1 MAKPVRLFYA
11 HAKGMSDR
19 DIDSRTVALRE
30 LAKSAFPESAIDV
43 ITGRDDYQ
51 NRAKAEGGWAGW
63 TYSVGCGCDHE
74 GEPRFHAI
82 VTDGL
87 SVGKAT
93 ADILRYAR
101 GAGKKIVYWDGG
113 DQFAG
118 IQGVEDKGQDRW
130 RDGWAL
136 TFED

>member
-1 MAKPVRLFYA
+1 MAKTVRLFYA

-19 DIDSRTVALRE
+19 DIDARAESLKK
-30 LAKSAFPESAIDV
+30 LAQVSFPDADV
-43 ITGRDDYQ
+43 EVTPGRDDYQ
-51 NRAKAEGGWAGW
+51 KRAKAEGGWAGW
-63 TYSVGCGCDHE
+63 SYSVGCGCDHE

-82 VTDGL
+82 VCDGL

-101 GAGKKIVYWDGG
+101 GAGKKIVYWDGN

-118 IQGVEDKGQDRW
+118 IHGVEDKGQDRW

-136 TFED
+136 TFAE